1 LNPFLHQFEVCRRS
15 EEEAVLTVSEPA
27 FLATRSW
34 YEAIPNSAS
43 DIGSKR
49 CKRVFLLKR
58 LSLLRSGIWIERG
71 MKFTAGGGQSSAGLG
86 VSVGLATNWGK
97 SHQATGRLVQVRPTL
112 TLTEINI
119 PKENFCYSMTFC
131 TKLYARIL
139 EVYRVSPA
147 YYSSRQLDANY

>member
-1 LNPFLHQFEVCRRS
+1 
-15 EEEAVLTVSEPA
+15 VLTVSEPA

-71 MKFTAGGGQSSAGLG
+71 MKFTAGGGSQVLDWASPSDSLRTGANLTKPPD
-86 VSVGLATNWGK
+86 VLFRSDLHLPSPK
-97 SHQATGRLVQVRPTL
+97 STFPKKILLFYDLLH
-112 TLTEINI
+112 EIVCQ
-119 PKENFCYSMTFC
+119 NFRS
-131 TKLYARIL
+131 L
-139 EVYRVSPA
+139 
-147 YYSSRQLDANY
+147 